1 METWE
6 TFTMRRREVLGGL
19 LKAAL
24 NGRISSAQGAV
35 TLQLRVSQRSRNP
48 RQLSPWTDVVGSTR
62 RIRASRSDVARCRLG
77 PRSRGCRS
85 TRLAGVPV
93 AYTLERATRSM
104 MQIIVGENRGPCSG
118 SARFSSL
125 VNTGWAA
132 AWKS

>member
-1 METWE
+1 
-6 TFTMRRREVLGGL
+6 MRRREVLRGL

-24 NGRISSAQGAV
+24 KGRISSAQGAV

-48 RQLSPWTDVVGSTR
+48 RQPSPWTGVVASTR
-62 RIRASRSDVARCRLG
+62 GIAASRADVARCRLG

-93 AYTLERATRSM
+93 AYTLERATRTTV
-104 MQIIVGENRGPCSG
+104 QIIVRENRGPCSG
-118 SARFSSL
+118 SARPSSL
-125 VNTGWAA
+125 VNTGWAT